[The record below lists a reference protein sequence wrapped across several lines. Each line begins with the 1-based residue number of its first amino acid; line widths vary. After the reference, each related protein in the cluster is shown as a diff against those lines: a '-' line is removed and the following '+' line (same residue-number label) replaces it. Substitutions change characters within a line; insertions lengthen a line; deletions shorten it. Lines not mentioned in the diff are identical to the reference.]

1 MEQGNVYLKR
11 DRLTELEKEL
21 MELKSVQRKEVAD
34 KIAEAR
40 AHGDLSENAEYDAA
54 KEAQSMLELK
64 ISKMESMLSR
74 AIVIEDNQFPE
85 NEIHILSKVHLL
97 DITHNEELNYTL
109 VSPDEADIEMD
120 KISIVSPIG
129 KMLIGKKVGDK
140 ILLEL
145 NGTRSEYKIL
155 EISN

>member
-74 AIVIEDNQFPE
+74 AIIIEDNQFPE

>member
-64 ISKMESMLSR
+64 ISKMENMLSR
-74 AIVIEDNQFPE
+74 AIIIEDNQFPE

-129 KMLIGKKVGDK
+129 KMLIGKKAGDK